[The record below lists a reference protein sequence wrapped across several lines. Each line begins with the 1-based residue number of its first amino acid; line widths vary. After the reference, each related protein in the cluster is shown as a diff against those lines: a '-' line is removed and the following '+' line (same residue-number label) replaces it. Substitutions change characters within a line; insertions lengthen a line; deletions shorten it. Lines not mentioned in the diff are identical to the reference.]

1 MKDTN
6 LIFQIIHSIVTRR
19 SQVSKALQNIPAR
32 RRRWI
37 IKIIWD
43 KQMIR
48 T

>member
-1 MKDTN
+1 MDERFN
-6 LIFQIIHSIVTRR
+6 FQIIHSIATRR
-19 SQVSKALQNIPAR
+19 SQVSKALQNIPGR

-43 KQMIR
+43 KHMIR